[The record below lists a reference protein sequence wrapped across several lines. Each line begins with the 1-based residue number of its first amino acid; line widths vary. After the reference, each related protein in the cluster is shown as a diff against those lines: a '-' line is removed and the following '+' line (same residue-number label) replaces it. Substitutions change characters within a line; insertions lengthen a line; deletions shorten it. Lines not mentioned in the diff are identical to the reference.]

1 MDKGYYLACD
11 FSGIQRYVLGVK
23 TAGQAQAKR
32 LRARSFLL
40 ELYERAA
47 LLSVQKRLGFA
58 DDDVLIQGGG
68 GFLVRLPQGTGPEAV
83 GDLAAELQSM
93 MWQELRGEVQ
103 IAMARGE
110 TPLAA
115 RALLEREKRRPAL
128 AVLQAEGAWNP
139 ERMSLLAIGDPCD
152 ICGRAPGEHRVRG
165 EDSEN
170 VLHCRNCLAARE
182 LGERL
187 TRWNRMRPA
196 TNGSVGAL
204 GVRFAESEDA
214 GGDSFPVGRWIPR
227 KENGEPLTFDEIA
240 GKAKGQRNLAVLK
253 ADVDDMG
260 IHVGRIASGDP
271 SYRQLQHF
279 SRTLHTFFL
288 DRIQRMLEQS
298 WQSIY
303 TIYAG
308 GDDLLLVGPWN
319 ITLDFAGVLAKEF
332 ESGPGGEYGLTL
344 SAGVALTPYQA
355 PIRHAVELGEEL
367 LESAKGEVGKNRCA
381 ALGAIWTWDN
391 HDVVV
396 GAGKELAHWVD
407 RRLVSRS
414 LLHRLLRLV
423 ESDDPTRWARWV
435 YQVQRNVSLNSNT
448 ADLRAWAGRVVDQLE
463 SGEAPVAQVA
473 ASIRYA
479 LLATRGRGD
488 TS

>member
-1 MDKGYYLACD
+1 
-11 FSGIQRYVLGVK
+11 
-23 TAGQAQAKR
+23 
-32 LRARSFLL
+32 
-40 ELYERAA
+40 
-47 LLSVQKRLGFA
+47 
-58 DDDVLIQGGG
+58 
-68 GFLVRLPQGTGPEAV
+68 
-83 GDLAAELQSM
+83 
-93 MWQELRGEVQ
+93 
-103 IAMARGE
+103 
-110 TPLAA
+110 
-115 RALLEREKRRPAL
+115 
-128 AVLQAEGAWNP
+128 
-139 ERMSLLAIGDPCD
+139 MSLPAIGDPCD

-170 VLHCRNCLAARE
+170 ALHCRNCLAARE

-196 TNGSVGAL
+196 TNGPVGAL
-204 GVRFAESEDA
+204 GVRFADSEDVA
-214 GGDSFPVGRWIPR
+214 GDSFPVGRWIPR
-227 KENGEPLTFDEIA
+227 KENGEPLTFEEIA

-279 SRTLHTFFL
+279 SRTLHAFFL
-288 DRIQRMLEQS
+288 ERIQRMLEQS

-332 ESGPGGEYGLTL
+332 ESGPGDEYGLTL

-355 PIRHAVELGEEL
+355 PIRHSVDLGEQL
-367 LESAKGEVGKNRCA
+367 LESAKREAGKNRCA